1 MGQRLKPHQDKW
13 FSDVVILLPAF
24 LFVLSIC
31 VVRLKKLSMPMSD
44 IYWSD
49 ATDTTVMTN
58 VFTYWKAIV
67 ILAAG
72 CLAVVM
78 LIAGYFS
85 DSIRFR
91 GSPIYIAILVYLTFV
106 GISLASSDYQYFA
119 IRGMNEHTEGVF
131 VLIAYM
137 IMVIFLFNAVD
148 SDRRL
153 KLVIGCVLFASTVLG
168 ALGVTQQR
176 GHDFLS
182 TPLGQKLITPNET
195 TESGLSTWEAID
207 FLDKFKETAYD
218 FSKSVYQTVYNP
230 NYVPLY
236 LILVVAVTALLFIYL
251 FKQPDKKKKL
261 LAIPVLFCYGL
272 FLFSFF
278 ASRAASGYV
287 GLTVLFISAV
297 IVFRRKLLKWIL
309 PLLCLAVVSGGVMY
323 TLSDCWWPEIKAT
336 FFSVREQIVQF
347 VYADDLPDIKLD
359 YENAPASV
367 FAPVD
372 YIECID
378 GHLHFS
384 VNGSV
389 IDIARDEEHSG
400 YAVLDAD
407 GDQLYMS
414 KIENEDRT
422 FEILDDR
429 FHDYVKLS
437 LQKTEAGVV
446 YVVLTTNWNF
456 DWPFRYDEE
465 QFWYLNMVGKEVM
478 LNKVEHA
485 GLFDNYSF
493 GSGRGRIYDTTL
505 PMLKHYILKG
515 AGPDCFAFVFPQND
529 YATRYSK
536 QHGHLTTQVTD
547 KAHNIYMQYWVN
559 TGLPSLLAWLALIG
573 IYLVGAVKSFRKRGF
588 ETFADHINGGIFCG
602 ILAFLGTAM
611 LSDGSVN
618 TMPMFYTMLGTG
630 LALNRQKKRS
640 APKTEAKHEASMP
653 EV

>member
-13 FSDVVILLPAF
+13 YSDVVILLPAF

-67 ILAAG
+67 ILVAG

-91 GSPIYIAILVYLTFV
+91 GSPIYIAILVYLAFV
-106 GISLASSDYQYFA
+106 GISLAFSDYQYFA

-153 KLVIGCVLFASTVLG
+153 KFVIGCVLFASTVLG

-251 FKQPDKKKKL
+251 FKQTDKKKKI
-261 LAIPVLFCYGL
+261 LAVPVLFCYGL

-287 GLTVLFISAV
+287 GLTVLFVSAV
-297 IVFRRKLLKWIL
+297 IVFRKKLLKWIL

-336 FFSVREQIVQF
+336 FFSVCEQIIEF
-347 VYADDLPDIKLD
+347 VYADNEPVQ
-359 YENAPASV
+359 YEFDNKPASV

-372 YIECID
+372 YIECKD
-378 GHLHFS
+378 GHLYFS
-384 VNGSV
+384 INGSV
-389 IDIARDEEHSG
+389 LDFSRDSENHA
-400 YAVLDAD
+400 YTVTD
-407 GDQLYMS
+407 GEGGPIYMA
-414 KIENEDRT
+414 KIEGEDNI
-422 FEILDDR
+422 FEILDER
-429 FHDYVKLS
+429 YHDYVVMFLARS
-437 LQKTEAGVV
+437 AR
-446 YVVLTTNWNF
+446 TNQIHLILRTSGY
-456 DWPFRYDEE
+456 DWAFRYDGEE
-465 QFWYLNMVGKEVM
+465 FWYQNMVGKEVM

>member
-1 MGQRLKPHQDKW
+1 M
-13 FSDVVILLPAF
+13 LPAF

-49 ATDTTVMTN
+49 ATDTSTMTN
-58 VFTYWKAIV
+58 LFTWWKAVV
-67 ILAAG
+67 IIAAG
-72 CLAVVM
+72 CLALVVM
-78 LIAGYFS
+78 TVGYFS
-85 DSIRFR
+85 GGIRFK
-91 GSPIYIAILVYLTFV
+91 GSPAYIPILIYLAFV
-106 GISLASSDYQYFA
+106 LISFAFSDYKYFA
-119 IRGMNEHTEGVF
+119 IRGMNEHSEGVF

-153 KLVIGCVLFASTVLG
+153 ASVMGCVLFAATVLG

-182 TPLGQKLITPNET
+182 TALGQKLITPNDT

-207 FLDKFKETAYD
+207 FLDKFKEKAYD

-251 FKQPDKKKKL
+251 FKQPDKKKKI
-261 LAIPVLFCYGL
+261 LAAPVLACYGL
-272 FLFSFF
+272 FLFNFF
-278 ASRAASGYV
+278 ASRSASGYV
-287 GLTVLFISAV
+287 GLMVLFVSAV
-297 IVFRRKLLKWIL
+297 IVFRRKLVKWIL

-323 TLSDCWWPEIKAT
+323 MLSDCWWPEIRAT
-336 FFSVREQIVQF
+336 VFSVREQLVQF
-347 VYADDLPDIKLD
+347 VYADDGPAQAEFD
-359 YENAPASV
+359 NAPASV
-367 FAPVD
+367 YAPID
-372 YIECID
+372 YIECKDSHLVFSINGNALDFVRDSEQHAYVITD
-378 GHLHFS
+378 GE
-384 VNGSV
+384 GRQ
-389 IDIARDEEHSG
+389 I
-400 YAVLDAD
+400 
-407 GDQLYMS
+407 YMA
-414 KIENEDRT
+414 KVEGEDNI
-422 FEILDDR
+422 FEILDER
-429 FHDYVKLS
+429 YHDYIALFLARS
-437 LQKTEAGVV
+437 ERTNQIH
-446 YVVLTTNWNF
+446 VVLRTKYT
-456 DWPFRYDEE
+456 DWAFRYDGEE
-465 QFWYLNMVGKEVM
+465 FWYQNKVGKEVM
-478 LNKVEHA
+478 LEKVEHSS
-485 GLFDNYSF
+485 LIPVSKYSF
-493 GSGRGRIYDTTL
+493 GTWRGRIWATTI

-515 AGPDCFAFVFPQND
+515 AGPDNFAFVFPQKD
-529 YATRYSK
+529 YATLYNCHQGR
-536 QHGHLTTQVTD
+536 QLNHVTD
-547 KAHNIYMQYWVN
+547 KAHDIYMQYWVN

-630 LALNRQKKRS
+630 LALNRQKKRP

>member
-13 FSDVVILLPAF
+13 YSDVVILLPAF

-31 VVRLKKLSMPMSD
+31 VMRLKKLSMPMSD
-44 IYWSD
+44 IYWTV

-58 VFTYWKAIV
+58 LFTYWKAIV
-67 ILAAG
+67 IIGAG
-72 CLAVVM
+72 CLAVIM

-85 DSIRFR
+85 DKIRFK
-91 GSPIYIAILVYLTFV
+91 GSPIYVAILVYLAFV
-106 GISLASSDYQYFA
+106 LISLAFSDYKYFA
-119 IRGMNEHTEGVF
+119 IHGMNEHSEGVF

-148 SDRRL
+148 SERRL
-153 KLVIGCVLFASTVLG
+153 RLVIGCVLFASAVLG
-168 ALGVTQQR
+168 VLGVTQQR

-182 TPLGQKLITPNET
+182 TSLGQKLITPNEAM
-195 TESGLSTWEAID
+195 ESGLSTWEVID
-207 FLDKFKETAYD
+207 FLDKFRESAYE
-218 FSKSVYQTVYNP
+218 FSGSVYQTVYNP

-251 FKQPDKKKKL
+251 FKQTDKKKKL

-287 GLTVLFISAV
+287 GMTVLFISAV
-297 IVFRRKLLKWIL
+297 IVFHKKLLKWIL
-309 PLLCLAVVSGGVMY
+309 PLLCIAVVSGGVMY
-323 TLSDCWWPEIKAT
+323 ILSDCWWPEIKAT
-336 FFSVREQIVQF
+336 FFSVREQIVEF
-347 VYADDLPDIKLD
+347 VYADDLPDIR
-359 YENAPASV
+359 YEYDNAPASV

-372 YIECID
+372 YIECVD

-384 VNGSV
+384 INGSV
-389 IDIARDEEHSG
+389 IDIARDEEYSI
-400 YAVLDAD
+400 YTVTDID
-407 GDQLYMS
+407 GGQLYMS
-414 KIENEDRT
+414 KIEGEDNT
-422 FEILDDR
+422 FEILDER

-437 LQKTEAGVV
+437 LAKDEDGTI
-446 YVVLTTNWNF
+446 YIIFTTNRNF
-456 DWPFRYDEE
+456 DWLFRYDGEK
-465 QFWYLNMVGKEVM
+465 FWYLNMVGKEVL

-559 TGLPSLLAWLALIG
+559 TGLLSLLAWLALIG
-573 IYLVGAVKSFRKRGF
+573 IYLVGAVKAFRKRGF

-602 ILAFLGTAM
+602 ILGFLGTAM

-630 LALNRQKKRS
+630 LALNRQKKWS
-640 APKTEAKHEASMP
+640 APKKTPEHEAQMP
-653 EV
+653 EI